1 MGMVV
6 REREVGV
13 VGAPARVA
21 AASAST
27 ARQIEGIAFVFAV
40 DLGKERGG
48 LVSFVNRDLTKSSEM
63 DSYHAS
69 LFSC

>member
-6 REREVGV
+6 REVGV
-13 VGAPARVA
+13 VGAPARVAA

-40 DLGKERGG
+40 NLGKEDG
-48 LVSFVNRDLTKSSEM
+48 LV
-63 DSYHAS
+63 
-69 LFSC
+69 LFLA